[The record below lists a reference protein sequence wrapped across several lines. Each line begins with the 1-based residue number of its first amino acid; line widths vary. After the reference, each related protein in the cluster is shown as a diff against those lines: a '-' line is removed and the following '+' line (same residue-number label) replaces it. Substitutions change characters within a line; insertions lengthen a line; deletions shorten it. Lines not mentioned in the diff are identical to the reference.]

1 MLTRKGDAEDHLTLL
16 SLLESE
22 DVRVMAH
29 GQKNVE
35 LLYEIAQVPDFQK
48 NYTDSHMTMLAR
60 MYGHLV
66 RGETLPNDWVAA
78 QISRLDR
85 TDGDIDTIMTRLA
98 HIRTWTYITHRS
110 AWIVFCRRMG

>member
-48 NYTDSHMTMLAR
+48 TYTDSHMTMLAR

-66 RGETLPNDWVAA
+66 RVKHCLMTGLPP
-78 QISRLDR
+78 
-85 TDGDIDTIMTRLA
+85 RLA
-98 HIRTWTYITHRS
+98 
-110 AWIVFCRRMG
+110 A